1 MSKLKCPCCDYYTL
15 NGSGEYEICPVCF
28 WEDDESQ
35 RHMPDMAGGA
45 NRVSLNEA
53 RQNFHKFGACEDSV
67 KSKVRKPT
75 MVERTGEK
83 KIGLTGKMLWNG
95 DLGDDTYQNPI
106 LYTDYSDP
114 DAIRVGED
122 YFMIASS
129 FSNAPGLPLLHSKD
143 LINWKLVNYI
153 LPKLPT
159 ARYDKPVHG
168 CGVWA
173 PSIRYHE
180 GTYFACFPMP
190 DEGIYMST
198 TTDPFGEWSEPVNIR
213 PGAGWID
220 PCPFWDEDGR
230 AYLVAGVAKSR
241 IGYKSVLHMVEM
253 RPDGMGLIGEEV
265 RIFDGNENDQ
275 VTIEGPKLY
284 KRNGWYY
291 IFAPAGGVK
300 TGWQTVLRARNIWG
314 PYEYRVVMRQGESA
328 VNGPHQGAWVDT
340 VTGEDWF
347 LHFQDVYAA
356 GRIIHLQPMFW
367 KEDWPVIGSPRIGE
381 DYGVPVFEYRKPDV
395 GNVQWEVMSPE
406 VSDDFADGRIGMQ
419 WQWNANPKEEWYRVK
434 DGELLLH
441 AVSTEP
447 ELAYGNVPNLLL
459 QKWAAPEFSCVTK
472 LHLQN
477 LKSGD
482 CAGVISMGMEYGLLE
497 IQKEGE
503 ELRLSFVTGKQHF
516 ANNVE
521 DSTDEIARPL
531 VCLDAQTTQVLYVKY
546 TVERCGT
553 QNLNDME
560 LGFPKERVSV
570 SYSLDGEDYGLAGE
584 MTAKPGRWVGV
595 KNGMF
600 CIRQE
605 AGEGGFL
612 EVESVIYE

>member
-1 MSKLKCPCCDYYTL
+1 MSRRTKKLGGKEDDMSKFKCPCCGFYTL
-15 NGSGEYEICPVCF
+15 ESRGNYEICPVCF
-28 WEDDESQ
+28 WEDDEVQESE
-35 RHMPDMAGGA
+35 PDMRGGA
-45 NRVSLNEA
+45 NQASLNEA
-53 RQNFHKFGACEDSV
+53 RENFNMN
-67 KSKVRKPT
+67 R
-75 MVERTGEK
+75 M
-83 KIGLTGKMLWNG
+83 IWNG
-95 DLGDDTYQNPI
+95 DLGDGTYQNPI

-129 FSNAPGLPLLHSKD
+129 FSNAPGLPLLHSRD
-143 LINWKLVNYI
+143 LVNWKLVNYI
-153 LPKLPT
+153 LPEIPE
-159 ARYDKPVHG
+159 ARYDKPIHG

-173 PSIRYHE
+173 PAIRYHE

-198 TTDPFGEWSEPVNIR
+198 ATDPFGGWSRPVNIR

-253 RPDGMGLIGEEV
+253 QPDGMGLIGEEV
-265 RIFDGNENDQ
+265 KVFDGNENDQ

-300 TGWQTVLRARNIWG
+300 TGWQTVLRSRNIFG
-314 PYEYRVVMRQGESA
+314 PYEYRVVMRQGDSA

-347 LHFQDVYAA
+347 LHFQDVYSA

-367 KEDWPVIGSPRIGE
+367 KDDWPVIGSPRVGKE
-381 DYGVPVFEYRKPDV
+381 YGVPVFEYRKPNV
-395 GNVQWEVMSPE
+395 GAVDWEIVSPK
-406 VSDDFADGRIGMQ
+406 VSDDFSDGRLGLQ
-419 WQWNANPKEEWYRVK
+419 WQWNANPKDGWYCVRE
-434 DGELLLH
+434 GNLRLN

-459 QKWAAPEFSCVTK
+459 QKWAAPEFACVTK
-472 LHLQN
+472 LHLRN
-477 LKSGD
+477 LASGD
-482 CAGVISMGMEYGLLE
+482 CAGIISMGMEYGLLE
-497 IQKEGE
+497 IRKEGM
-503 ELRLSFVTGKQHF
+503 ELNLSFVKGVQHF

-521 DSTDEIARPL
+521 ASTDEVARPL
-531 VCLDAQTTQVLYVKY
+531 ACLDAEGTDVLYVKY

-553 QNLNDME
+553 QDLGSGE
-560 LGFPKERVSV
+560 CGFPKERVSI

-584 MTAKPGRWVGV
+584 MIAKPGRWVGV
-595 KNGMF
+595 KNGVF
-600 CIRQE
+600 CIRQD
-605 AGEGGFL
+605 AGEGGYL